1 MNISLFSSIAVRMA
15 GGALAVTTLSGCG
28 GEVTVP
34 VPDIQDDVR
43 EAIDSVREGIDFN
56 LNIEEQVE
64 QLQVQFCE
72 AQGTPLAESIK
83 GVVETIH
90 GEIVEDNPGVAVPP
104 LDLDP
109 DKCA

>member
-1 MNISLFSSIAVRMA
+1 MSISIFSSIAVRIA
-15 GGALAVTTLSGCG
+15 GGAVAVILLSGCG

-34 VPDIQDDVR
+34 VPDVQDDVR

-56 LNIEEQVE
+56 LNVDEQVE
-64 QLQVQFCE
+64 QLRVQFCE

-83 GVVETIH
+83 GVVETLH
-90 GEIVEDNPGVAVPP
+90 GEIVDDNPGVAVPP